1 MDGGASSSFPP
12 SAGRMESKGQ
22 KWKPQK
28 TVYVSG
34 DGEPTSLPLPCCPSF
49 IFSPFHSPL
58 NFPSPTFPPLPLV
71 SSRVYR
77 GGALRSFWFRAQMA
91 LACLWQRIKPP
102 VSPFASMCK
111 RSGQRTSNRR
121 RKKKGGRNVRERG
134 REERVGEKEKKKKNL
149 RLCETTLSADVSR
162 HSWKSELKLL

>member
-1 MDGGASSSFPP
+1 MRKVSPDGHTDGWTCSLLVPSSEPAPPPAGPAGPAAYRRWWRLVFP

-28 TVYVSG
+28 TVCVSG
-34 DGEPTSLPLPCCPSF
+34 GGAHFSSPPCCPSF
-49 IFSPFHSPL
+49 IFSPLHSPL

-77 GGALRSFWFRAQMA
+77 GGARRSFWFWAQMA

-121 RKKKGGRNVRERG
+121 RKKKGGRNV
-134 REERVGEKEKKKKNL
+134 
-149 RLCETTLSADVSR
+149 
-162 HSWKSELKLL
+162 